1 MHQELIWTNAQ
12 RIAERYSYSERS
24 RYREAA
30 RTLRIPYWDWTSSP
44 EMPALVSEPS
54 ITINGP
60 GGRYNVSNPLYE
72 YAFHPQPPAAEFPPG
87 DYVSSSF
94 WWAFRQQTG
103 EEVEYVFD

>member
-1 MHQELIWTNAQ
+1 MWTNAQ
-12 RIAERYSYSERS
+12 RIAERYPYSERP

-30 RTLRIPYWDWTSSP
+30 RTLRIPYWDWTSNP

-54 ITINGP
+54 LEINGP

-87 DYVSSSF
+87 DYVS
-94 WWAFRQQTG
+94 A
-103 EEVEYVFD
+103 